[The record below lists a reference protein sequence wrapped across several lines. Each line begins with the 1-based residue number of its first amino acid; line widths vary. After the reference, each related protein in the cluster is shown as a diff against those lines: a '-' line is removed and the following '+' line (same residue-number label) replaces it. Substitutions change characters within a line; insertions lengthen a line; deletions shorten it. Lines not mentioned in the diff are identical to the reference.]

1 MSKLKFHIVLMFALL
16 FLASCGSH
24 RKNVTPTETMLT
36 EALIQQVEQN
46 ETQWNWFTAKLNI
59 QPESGMISNF
69 GGQIRMQR
77 DSVIWISVTA
87 LLGVEAAR
95 IMITPD
101 SLFVINKLENAYA
114 KESFEKL
121 KMRYGTEISFL
132 DIQNTLLGNSLW
144 MLGTGE
150 KTRELDNPYYKLGNT
165 LNYDRIWV
173 EQQHFR
179 TAKTYHAERFFQ
191 LRTTYD
197 GFETFG
203 SNLIPTEIGL
213 DLKGMYTFAGKM
225 KYSSVTLN
233 ETTSFPFKVTSKMKR
248 IRL

>member
-24 RKNVTPTETMLT
+24 RKNVAPTEAMLT

-101 SLFVINKLENAYA
+101 SLFVIMVV
-114 KESFEKL
+114 SF
-121 KMRYGTEISFL
+121 
-132 DIQNTLLGNSLW
+132 
-144 MLGTGE
+144 
-150 KTRELDNPYYKLGNT
+150 
-165 LNYDRIWV
+165 
-173 EQQHFR
+173 
-179 TAKTYHAERFFQ
+179 
-191 LRTTYD
+191 
-197 GFETFG
+197 
-203 SNLIPTEIGL
+203 
-213 DLKGMYTFAGKM
+213 
-225 KYSSVTLN
+225 
-233 ETTSFPFKVTSKMKR
+233 
-248 IRL
+248 IRLQRS